1 MTKSQVFQLAHDQR
15 RERGISMSLA
25 LRQVY
30 AARRCCGAVQY
41 SRGGKVA
48 SQTVDLGAWLSFMTS
63 KRAFALADYSIPV
76 V

>member
-1 MTKSQVFQLAHDQR
+1 MTKSEIFQLAHEQR

-30 AARRCCGAVQY
+30 AAKRCCGDRQW
-41 SRGGKVA
+41 SRGKIV
-48 SQTVDLGAWLSFMTS
+48 SHEVDLGAWLSFMCS
-63 KRAFALADYSIPV
+63 KRAFALADYEIPV

>member
-1 MTKSQVFQLAHDQR
+1 MTKSQIFTLAHQQR

-30 AARRCCGAVQY
+30 AAMRACGSRQS
-41 SRGGKVA
+41 SRGRVV
-48 SQTVDLGAWLSFMTS
+48 SHQVDLGEWLSFMCS

>member
-1 MTKSQVFQLAHDQR
+1 MTKSQIFTVAHEQR

-30 AARRCCGAVQY
+30 AAMRACGSRQW
-41 SRGGKVA
+41 SRGKIVSGE
-48 SQTVDLGAWLSFMTS
+48 VDLGAWLSFMCS

>member
-1 MTKSQVFQLAHDQR
+1 MTRSAIFQLAHDQR

-30 AARRCCGAVQY
+30 AAKRCCGSCQY
-41 SRGGKVA
+41 SRGGREV
-48 SQTVDLGAWLSFMTS
+48 SHTVDLGAWLSFMTS